1 MTYLN
6 ETICNIHFLVLDNI
20 ANSKEKTFSNTET
33 SLSNLS
39 WLQKLY
45 LEKALELYGSKIPLY
60 KKKLKWI
67 SSFNKS
73 RFFKK
78 LPKLKS
84 LVLSKHACNHTMKA
98 YSSVVNDVIN
108 DDKLDK
114 MIRHNNFGCHAH
126 DSITWAVSSY
136 TNQTFYPQKNTALVK
151 KNLYTRWK
159 NYFSDRQDTKQ
170 FLKIDPLFHFSWRNK
185 LIPAHEVVH
194 HVNPIKY
201 SDEYCL
207 SKCEWVA
214 SAANLNIYLSYL
226 ENKYHK
232 TKNIKLKKQ
241 FRLEAI
247 AAVLYIVKLIQ
258 TIDKI
263 VGENNKTMSIITSWI
278 AEEKV
283 GNINEL
289 NKIITAQGE
298 LWANTYSKHKIALVY
313 AYNFFEN
320 LNGKLFLKSCIDDT
334 IWKNFKNMTKHKLS
348 LDFWTKSNIDINIT
362 NWIISKQSK
371 LNNYKF
377 ITDPITLKHVLTNSK
392 RGQEIINL
400 FLQKLKK

>member
-20 ANSKEKTFSNTET
+20 ANIKEDIFSNTEK

-45 LEKALELYGSKIPLY
+45 MEKALELYGSKIPIY
-60 KKKLKWI
+60 KKKLKWK

-73 RFFKK
+73 KIFKK

-84 LVLSKHACNHTMKA
+84 LVLSKHSCNHTMKA
-98 YSSVVNDVIN
+98 YSFVVNDLI
-108 DDKLDK
+108 DDRKLNK
-114 MIRHNNFGCHAH
+114 MIRDNDFGCHAH

-136 TNQTFYPQKNTALVK
+136 TNETFYPQKNTELVK
-151 KNLYTRWK
+151 KNLDTRWN
-159 NYFSDRQDTKQ
+159 NYFPYKEDKKQ

-226 ENKYHK
+226 EKKYHK
-232 TKNIKLKKQ
+232 TKKTKLKKQ
-241 FRLEAI
+241 IRLEAI

-283 GNINEL
+283 GDIKEL

-313 AYNFFEN
+313 AYKFFEN
-320 LNGKLFLKSCIDDT
+320 LNGDLFLKSCIDDT

-348 LDFWTKSNIDINIT
+348 LDFWTKSDIDINIA
-362 NWIISKQSK
+362 NWIISKRSK
-371 LNNYKF
+371 FSNYKY
-377 ITDPITLKHVLTNSK
+377 ITDPITLKQVLTTSK

-400 FLQKLKK
+400 FLQKLKN